1 MPRYMTT
8 AEIQGQRNSLTAR
21 ERRAK
26 EKLLEAELAEYGVTR
41 DNLDQAYK
49 ELIAECFAKMNHERR
64 AKVG

>member
-1 MPRYMTT
+1 MAGYMTT
-8 AEIQGQRNSLTAR
+8 AEIQAQRSNLTIE

-49 ELIAECFAKMNHERR
+49 ELIAECFAKIKPERR
-64 AKVG
+64 VQVG

>member
-1 MPRYMTT
+1 MAGYMTT
-8 AEIQGQRNSLTAR
+8 AEIQAQRSNLTIE

-64 AKVG
+64 AQVG

>member
-8 AEIQGQRNSLTAR
+8 AEIQEQRNDFTTE

-26 EKLLEAELAEYGVTR
+26 ERLLEDELAEYGVTR

-49 ELIAECFAKMNHERR
+49 ELIAECFAKIKPERR
-64 AKVG
+64 VQVG

>member
-8 AEIQGQRNSLTAR
+8 AEIQGQRNSLTAG

-26 EKLLEAELAEYGVTR
+26 EKLLEAELAEYGITR

-49 ELIAECFAKMNHERR
+49 ELIAECFAKIKPERR
-64 AKVG
+64 VQVG

>member
-1 MPRYMTT
+1 MAGYMTT
-8 AEIQGQRNSLTAR
+8 VEIQRQRSNLTIE
-21 ERRAK
+21 ERRVK